1 MQSRYSKSNY
11 QVAAHIGKKKSHLKS
26 HKKSSTRHYVIPI
39 GKIQHHLKSILAP
52 KLNLNLIKPIDPTT
66 IL

>member
-11 QVAAHIGKKKSHLKS
+11 QVAAHIEIKSHRKS
-26 HKKSSTRHYVIPI
+26 HKKRSTRHYVIPI